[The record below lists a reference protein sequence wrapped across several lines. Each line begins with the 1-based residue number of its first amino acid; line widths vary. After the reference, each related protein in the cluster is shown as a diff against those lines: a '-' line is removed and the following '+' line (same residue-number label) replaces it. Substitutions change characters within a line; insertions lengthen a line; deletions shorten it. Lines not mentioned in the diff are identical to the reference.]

1 MPVHEK
7 AAKEKAAK
15 EKAEVTFA
23 LAVVK
28 SSVISDRAESSRI
41 EAALQ
46 LMFPGV
52 SFILVAEDADDAE
65 GDGLARYRYRRDL
78 SDFMNQVSCR
88 VVPSSKIT
96 TN

>member
-7 AAKEKAAK
+7 AAKK
-15 EKAEVTFA
+15 EVTFA

-28 SSVISDRAESSRI
+28 SSVISDRAESSKI
-41 EAALQ
+41 EAALKV
-46 LMFPGV
+46 MFPGV
-52 SFILVAEDADDAE
+52 SFILVAEDAQDAKD
-65 GDGLARYRYRRDL
+65 DGLARYRYRRDL

-96 TN
+96 SN